1 MMVAAILVA
10 CSTKRPAPDVAVT
23 ATPAPANPRFAPAP
37 VVTNNS
43 APIVTPGGAIRGQ
56 VASVNASGR
65 FVVLSYPI
73 GGLPS
78 VEKRLNVYH
87 NGLKVA
93 ELKVTGPQRDNNIV
107 ADIVAGQCG
116 PGDQVRED

>member
-1 MMVAAILVA
+1 MALVLAACA
-10 CSTKRPAPDVAVT
+10 TKQPAPDFTVK
-23 ATPAPANPRFAPAP
+23 ATPAPSNPRFAPAP
-37 VVTNNS
+37 TVTNS
-43 APIVTPGGAIRGQ
+43 VAPIVTPGGLQGQ
-56 VASVNASGR
+56 VASVNANGR

-78 VEKRLNVYH
+78 LEKRLNVYH

-107 ADIVAGQCG
+107 ADIVAGQCA
-116 PGDQVRED
+116 PGDQTRED

>member
-1 MMVAAILVA
+1 MIAALVLAA
-10 CSTKRPAPDVAVT
+10 CSTKQPEPGFTVKAAP
-23 ATPAPANPRFAPAP
+23 TPTNPRFAPAP
-37 VVTNNS
+37 MVTNS
-43 APIVTPGGAIRGQ
+43 VAPIVTPGGAMQGQ
-56 VASVNASGR
+56 VASVNANGR

-78 VEKRLNVYH
+78 LEKRLNVYH

-107 ADIVAGQCG
+107 ADIVAGQCA
-116 PGDQVRED
+116 PGDQTRED